1 MVLESKGVSIR
12 KSVGCF
18 YIILFI
24 GLRWSRELWSRE
36 MSKMQRKLEQFSY
49 NREGKWRVT
58 RKKRR
63 EQSYVQLPVQQ
74 RSSQRRSKKP

>member
-18 YIILFI
+18 YTILFI

-36 MSKMQRKLEQFSY
+36 MSKMQKKLEQFSY
-49 NREGKWRVT
+49 
-58 RKKRR
+58 
-63 EQSYVQLPVQQ
+63 S
-74 RSSQRRSKKP
+74 